1 MCQFFTNG
9 SQMMGIA
16 NPNSP
21 PMTVAMLKSASMG
34 ETHRSMNSQATS
46 RQVPGSFTSR
56 TASSN
61 RPLKPGSA
69 GGSGRYGDS
78 TRIPDH

>member
-1 MCQFFTNG
+1 
-9 SQMMGIA
+9 MMGIA
-16 NPNSP
+16 MPNSP
-21 PMTVAMLKSASMG
+21 PMTVAMPKSASMG

-69 GGSGRYGDS
+69 GSSGRYGDS